1 MDILRTSHPQLYFYK
16 FSNQFSTGASACSS
30 WITAV
35 IQWHVLT
42 FDLLV
47 IMHHCWF
54 LSAAA
59 TQGEL
64 PDAGHR
70 QGEEA
75 LLESDEGRGRGG
87 DVVRVRRDTSEMVG

>member
-1 MDILRTSHPQLYFYK
+1 M
-16 FSNQFSTGASACSS
+16 
-30 WITAV
+30 

-47 IMHHCWF
+47 IIHHCWF

-75 LLESDEGRGRGG
+75 LPQSDEGRGRGG
-87 DVVRVRRDTSEMVG
+87 DVVRVRRDASEMVC